1 MPVLMLHC
9 SYRWWWFSMCW
20 GCFCLF
26 ILIKGVIGFN
36 YDSISQIS
44 LYNLEVDMFV
54 NKSNQSNG
62 SSKACLTELG
72 YAVLPNL
79 QLIALYFTSSSSRTK
94 ANRQHEQMLWAVL
107 IFHTNKM
114 VAIRTRCEGLK
125 GHDLK

>member
-1 MPVLMLHC
+1 
-9 SYRWWWFSMCW
+9 MCW

-36 YDSISQIS
+36 YDGISQIS

-94 ANRQHEQMLWAVL
+94 ANRQHQQML
-107 IFHTNKM
+107 
-114 VAIRTRCEGLK
+114 
-125 GHDLK
+125 